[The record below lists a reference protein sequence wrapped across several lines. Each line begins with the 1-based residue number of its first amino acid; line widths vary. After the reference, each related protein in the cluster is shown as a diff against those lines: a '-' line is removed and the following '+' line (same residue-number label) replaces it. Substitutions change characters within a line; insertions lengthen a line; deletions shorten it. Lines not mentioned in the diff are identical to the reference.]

1 MRGGTTHVSE
11 DGQMAY
17 MAEQEEDLLKNL
29 HEKSI
34 EYSLLKARKIFLWSP
49 VDDES
54 ARAIVTRL
62 LSLDAEEP
70 EKEIVFYINSPGGTV
85 HDGLAI
91 YDAMQAITS
100 PVSTVCTGLAASMG
114 AVLLAGGDKGRRFTW
129 PHARI
134 MIHQPLIMGTITG
147 RATDL
152 DIQAKE
158 MIRSREEINRLLAH
172 HTGQDVERIAA
183 DTDRDNFMS
192 PEEAMEYG
200 LIDNVISTT
209 APSSNGKS

>member
-1 MRGGTTHVSE
+1 MENKE
-11 DGQMAY
+11 D
-17 MAEQEEDLLKNL
+17 AEEGLISSL

-34 EYSLLKARKIFLWSP
+34 EHSLLKARKIFLWSA

-54 ARAIVTRL
+54 AKAVVTRL
-62 LSLDAEEP
+62 LSLDAEDP
-70 EKEIVFYINSPGGTV
+70 KKEIVFYINSPGGSV

-91 YDAMQAITS
+91 YDAMRAIRS

-158 MIRSREEINRLLAH
+158 MIRTREEINRLLAH
-172 HTGQDVERIAA
+172 HTGQDAETIAA

-192 PEEAMEYG
+192 PEEAKEYG
-200 LIDNVISTT
+200 LIDEVISTT
-209 APSSNGKS
+209 APSPNGKG

>member
-1 MRGGTTHVSE
+1 MDNQDE
-11 DGQMAY
+11 
-17 MAEQEEDLLKNL
+17 AEEGLIKNL

-34 EYSLLKARKIFLWSP
+34 EHSLLKARKIFLWSQ

-54 ARAIVTRL
+54 AKAIVTRL
-62 LSLDAEEP
+62 LSLDAEDSN
-70 EKEIVFYINSPGGTV
+70 KEIVFYINSPGGSV

-91 YDAMQAITS
+91 YDAMRAIAS
-100 PVSTVCTGLAASMG
+100 PISTVCTGLAASMG

-158 MIRSREEINRLLAH
+158 MIRTREEINRLLAH

-192 PEEAMEYG
+192 PKEAKEYG
-200 LIDNVISTT
+200 LIDDVITTT
-209 APSSNGKS
+209 APSPNGKA